1 MVIGKGNPS
10 LKGNDDDNNKDANDS
25 KSGRNT
31 QSNKNCEN
39 SLKHDKDMSITEK
52 GAKID
57 MNADAD
63 DDVEMDIESRDTQ
76 KRTGNNSESLGK
88 PSRNKNGENPVKNDK
103 VMILSKSDD
112 NSTTSRS
119 SSSSNDDDN
128 DDMFCEQK

>member
-39 SLKHDKDMSITEK
+39 SLKNDKDMSLTEK

-57 MNADAD
+57 MNANTD
-63 DDVEMDIESRDTQ
+63 DDEMEIEPRDTQ
-76 KRTGNNSESLGK
+76 KRTGN
-88 PSRNKNGENPVKNDK
+88 D
-103 VMILSKSDD
+103 SK
-112 NSTTSRS
+112 
-119 SSSSNDDDN
+119 
-128 DDMFCEQK
+128 